1 MIINFKDKDTERVFN
16 GEHARRIPAELQQ
29 RAQIKLT
36 LLDAASCLE
45 VMRVPPSNHLE
56 KLKGSRSDK
65 WSIRINDQW
74 RITFKYDADKKNFYD
89 VSIEDY
95 H

>member
-16 GEHARRIPAELQQ
+16 GEHARRIPTELQR

-36 LLDAASCLE
+36 LLDAASCIE
-45 VMRVPPSNHLE
+45 VMRVPPSNRLE
-56 KLKGSRSDK
+56 KLKGNRSDE
-65 WSIRINDQW
+65 WSIRINEQW
-74 RITFKYDADKKNFYD
+74 RITFKYNADKKNFYD
-89 VSIEDY
+89 VSVEDY

>member
-1 MIINFKDKDTERVFN
+1 MITNFKDKDTERVFN
-16 GEHARRIPAELQQ
+16 GEHARRIPTELQR

-36 LLDAASCLE
+36 LLDAASCLD
-45 VMRVPPSNHLE
+45 VMRVPPSNRLE
-56 KLKGSRSDK
+56 KLKGNRSDE

-74 RITFKYDADKKNFYD
+74 RITFKYNADKRNFYD
-89 VSIEDY
+89 VLIEDY

>member
-16 GEHARRIPAELQQ
+16 GEHARRIPTELQR

-36 LLDAASCLE
+36 LLDAASCLD
-45 VMRVPPSNHLE
+45 VMRVPPSNRLE
-56 KLKGSRSDK
+56 KLKGNRSDE

-74 RITFKYDADKKNFYD
+74 RITFKYNADEKNFYD
-89 VSIEDY
+89 VFIEDY

>member
-1 MIINFKDKDTERVFN
+1 MIINFKDKDSEKVFN
-16 GEHARRIPAELQQ
+16 GEHARRIPTELQR

-56 KLKGSRSDK
+56 KLKGNRSDE

-74 RITFKYDADKKNFYD
+74 RITFKYNADKKNFYD

>member
-16 GEHARRIPAELQQ
+16 GEHARRIPTELQR

-36 LLDAASCLE
+36 LLDAASCLD

-56 KLKGSRSDK
+56 KLKGSRSDE

-74 RITFKYDADKKNFYD
+74 RITFKYNADKKNFYD

>member
-16 GEHARRIPAELQQ
+16 GEHARRIPTELQR

-56 KLKGSRSDK
+56 KLKGSRSDE